1 MKKIIILLNNN
12 IKVEIVGTID
22 IKRIFE
28 LLNTST
34 INVVKIVNKIIPK
47 HRILAVFVPNT
58 KDDSEANL
66 IVDIQNRAFNILV
79 KDFDKTVNL
88 LEKDLNTQTNEFIL
102 IENELIFFKHAFNAT
117 EEGPAFK
124 NSIEESIEDTA
135 TQIVEKD
142 GVIDGDDSE

>member
-1 MKKIIILLNNN
+1 MKRIIVLLNNN
-12 IKVEIVGTID
+12 IKVEIMGTID
-22 IKRIFE
+22 IKKTFE
-28 LLNTST
+28 LLNTAT

-88 LEKDLNTQTNEFIL
+88 LERELNTQQNEFIL

-124 NSIEESIEDTA
+124 NNIEESITETV
-135 TQIVEKD
+135 TQTVEKD
-142 GVIDGDDSE
+142 GVINGDDSE